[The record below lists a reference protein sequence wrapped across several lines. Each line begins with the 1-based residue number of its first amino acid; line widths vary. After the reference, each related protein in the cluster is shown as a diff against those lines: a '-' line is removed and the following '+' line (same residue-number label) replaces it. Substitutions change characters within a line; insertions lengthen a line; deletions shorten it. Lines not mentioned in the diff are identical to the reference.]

1 MPNTDGYEENLC
13 FRQFGEQRDKDFSRF
28 DKTYRNNEKAGGNM
42 EEIKKITLEI
52 TPEDY
57 NQIERKS
64 IYNNCNIDD
73 YIINKTLDR
82 NLRAD
87 EEEKRT
93 ERIYARVTPTEL
105 KYIQDKIRGTNF
117 TMSEF
122 IRASV
127 LDKEILVIEG
137 VEELAKQLR
146 AVGKNLNQ
154 LVMLSH
160 KGLIKTPNIVE
171 VEKKLDEIWNI
182 MNILITKKKR

>member
-1 MPNTDGYEENLC
+1 
-13 FRQFGEQRDKDFSRF
+13 
-28 DKTYRNNEKAGGNM
+28 M

-105 KYIQDKIRGTNF
+105 RYIERKINNTNY
-117 TMSEF
+117 TISEF
-122 IRASV
+122 IRASA

>member
-1 MPNTDGYEENLC
+1 MQET
-13 FRQFGEQRDKDFSRF
+13 
-28 DKTYRNNEKAGGNM
+28 
-42 EEIKKITLEI
+42 KKITLEI

-57 NQIERKS
+57 KQIERKS
-64 IYNNCNIDD
+64 IYNNCNIGD
-73 YIINKTLDR
+73 YIINKILDR

-87 EEEKRT
+87 DEERRT
-93 ERIYARVTPTEL
+93 EIIKTRITPTEL